1 MKFGVL
7 GTQRTVHSSEVSI
20 LWTEIGILRSL
31 VSILGTKRC
40 LYYGGRESMR
50 FGVSRTK
57 GTVQNAKVS
66 VLWSDVQGLN

>member
-50 FGVSRTK
+50 FGVSGTK
-57 GTVQNAKVS
+57 GTVQNAS
-66 VLWSDVQGLN
+66 VCVVE

>member
-1 MKFGVL
+1 M
-7 GTQRTVHSSEVSI
+7 EVPPPP
-20 LWTEIGILRSL
+20 G
-31 VSILGTKRC
+31 GTKRC